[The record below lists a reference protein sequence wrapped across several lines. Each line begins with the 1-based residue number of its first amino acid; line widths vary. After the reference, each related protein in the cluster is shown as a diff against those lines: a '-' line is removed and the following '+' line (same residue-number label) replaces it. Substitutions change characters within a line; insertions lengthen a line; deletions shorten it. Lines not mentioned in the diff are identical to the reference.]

1 MTHSLLHSLLRIL
14 LVCGWRSA
22 PLLGWSGVFATRL
35 RRAPHQ
41 TGAVGHPAGKAVRG
55 PPQYAVRHALQAAK
69 RAARQRSAPHRT
81 SVMLQRPIISRAS
94 AERRHA
100 ATRQSSVSTASAQR
114 RGGRDAAIIARR
126 VQGGKSEASAVRA
139 TRSGGQAV
147 QQGRAAFK
155 VASCSSGVAARPG
168 SYETRSNERRAATEA
183 APSPAGAARHSRKTS
198 AGKRQMRRQP
208 DASDA
213 ASAGCVSCGR
223 QLDAST
229 AGAGQHRGGKG
240 QVGRE
245 RRMRAIVWDGTAE
258 PGARE
263 ENGSGTAAGEC
274 GGMQ

>member
-139 TRSGGQAV
+139 TRSGGQQRRAGGAAAAGSSGGQAV

-208 DASDA
+208 DASA
-213 ASAGCVSCGR
+213 AGVSWMR
-223 QLDAST
+223 QPQARAST
-229 AGAGQHRGGKG
+229 
-240 QVGRE
+240 E
-245 RRMRAIVWDGTAE
+245 
-258 PGARE
+258 GARDRWG
-263 ENGSGTAAGEC
+263 GSGGC
-274 GGMQ
+274 GQ